1 MGTRAIKRNFAKK
14 FKSEER
20 DRHPGLKKASV
31 GKIMKT
37 VDTSGIEE
45 SLPLEEICIFTVMIK
60 TLQYSVG
67 VLEKFNKFK
76 SITEVLENQS
86 DDDIFNS
93 INLFVYI
100 FKDIKDKSIYLP
112 YIDVLKLSEERVDT
126 IMQSI
131 DSKYDL
137 EYFMGLGD
145 EEAISILKELYIPF
159 LFTSY
164 RYYLD
169 LYLFIEDNRTRL
181 FKRFSPPVSLEA
193 LESTYIPMLSV
204 FMTNHEK
211 LQPEDIQSK
220 NKTKCDNLLHRLLNI
235 NHSYTSFAIKK
246 ISNEINIE
254 INELFNKYIHKDKEA
269 EVISVASNH
278 FYRILEIRLTY
289 MAMFSIPINRDELKL
304 LFRACYYYQVW
315 KKNNMLEA
323 PKDIKD
329 ILEFASTFNLKGIIK
344 LDIEKL
350 EEKDKM
356 ESIKVLFITGILEI
370 PTIAFILDSAAD
382 AIVTKDCVVDIEVF
396 KEGVWEATKELL
408 LFLSDSRSCN
418 KLYRATYSTDI
429 NNSKKYLKLLLES
442 SYLENKKEFEKLL
455 KKYSIF
461 KINKKYIAI

>member
-20 DRHPGLKKASV
+20 DKHPGLKKANVS
-31 GKIMKT
+31 KIMKT

-45 SLPLEEICIFTVMIK
+45 SLPLEEICIFTVIVK

-67 VLEKFNKFK
+67 ILEKFNKFK
-76 SITEVLENQS
+76 SIAEVIKKENS
-86 DDDIFNS
+86 DDIFDS

-112 YIDVLKLSEERVDT
+112 YTDVLKLSEERVDT

-131 DSKYDL
+131 DSRYDL
-137 EYFMGLGD
+137 EHFMGLND
-145 EEAISILKELYIPF
+145 EEAISVLKELYIPF

-169 LYLFIEDNRTRL
+169 LYLFIEDSRTRL
-181 FKRFSPPVSLEA
+181 FRRFSPPCSSEI
-193 LESTYIPMLSV
+193 LESTYFPALCV
-204 FMTNHEK
+204 FMTSHEE
-211 LQPEDIQSK
+211 LQPEDVQVK
-220 NKTKCDNLLHRLLNI
+220 HKTRGDNLLHRLLNI
-235 NHSYTSFAIKK
+235 NHNYTNFAVKK
-246 ISNEINIE
+246 ISNEINTE
-254 INELFNKYIHKDKEA
+254 TNELFDKYIHKEKES
-269 EVISVASNH
+269 EVISAASNH

-289 MAMFSIPINRDELKL
+289 MAMFSIPIKREELKL
-304 LFRACYYYQVW
+304 LFRACYYYQVG
-315 KKNNMLEA
+315 KRNNMLEA
-323 PKDIKD
+323 PEDIKD
-329 ILEFASTFNLKGIIK
+329 ILDFASTFNLKGIAR

-356 ESIKVLFITGILEI
+356 ESIKVLFVTGILEI
-370 PTIAFILDSAAD
+370 PTVAFILDSAAD
-382 AIVTKDCVVDIEVF
+382 AIVTKDCIMDIEVF
-396 KEGVWEATKELL
+396 KESVWEAAKDLL
-408 LFLSDSRSCN
+408 LFLSDSKSCN

-429 NNSKKYLKLLLES
+429 NNSKKYLNFLLEND
-442 SYLENKKEFEKLL
+442 YLENKKEFEKLL

>member
-14 FKSEER
+14 FKSEEK
-20 DRHPGLKKASV
+20 DKHPGLKKASV

-45 SLPLEEICIFTVMIK
+45 SLPLEEICIFTVMVK
-60 TLQYSVG
+60 TLQYSIG
-67 VLEKFNKFK
+67 ILEKFNKFK
-76 SITEVLENQS
+76 SITEVLENK
-86 DDDIFNS
+86 DNDDIFNS

-100 FKDIKDKSIYLP
+100 FKDVRYNSIYLP
-112 YIDVLKLSEERVDT
+112 YTDVLRLSEERVDT

-131 DSKYDL
+131 DSRYDL
-137 EYFMGLGD
+137 EYFMGLND
-145 EEAISILKELYIPF
+145 EEATNILKELYVPF

-169 LYLFIEDNRTRL
+169 LYLFIEDNRSRL
-181 FKRFSPPVSLEA
+181 FKRFSPSVSLEV
-193 LESTYIPMLSV
+193 LESTYIPLLSV
-204 FMTNHEK
+204 FMTNYEK

-235 NHSYTSFAIKK
+235 NHKYTSFAIKK
-246 ISNEINIE
+246 ISNEINTE
-254 INELFNKYIHKDKEA
+254 INELLDKYIHKDKEA
-269 EVISVASNH
+269 EVIATASNH

-289 MAMFSIPINRDELKL
+289 MAMFSVPINRDELKL

-323 PKDIKD
+323 PKEIND
-329 ILEFASTFNLKGIIK
+329 ILEFASSFNLRGIAK
-344 LDIEKL
+344 LNIEKL
-350 EEKDKM
+350 EEKEKM
-356 ESIKVLFITGILEI
+356 ESIKILFITGILEI

-382 AIVTKDCVVDIEVF
+382 AIIKKDCTMDIEVF
-396 KEGVWEATKELL
+396 KESIWEATKELL
-408 LFLSDSRSCN
+408 LFLSDSKSCN

-429 NNSKKYLKLLLES
+429 NNSKKYLNLLLES
-442 SYLENKKEFEKLL
+442 NYSENKKEFEKLL